1 MTSHFAG
8 IVDFIGAHPHYA
20 LTAIFLL
27 ALSEA
32 IPMIGTFVPGST
44 LIIGICALATG
55 AHVNPWP
62 LLGAA
67 VIGAIFGDGLS
78 FWLGRRYHREI
89 LLCWPLNRYPQFI
102 DRSETFIKTYGGAS
116 VFLARFIAVVRA
128 FVPLVAG
135 ILGMSSRQFYAV
147 NILSA
152 LAWAPAHV
160 FPGVLLG
167 MALKL
172 AGLSPG
178 WLAII
183 LIVGL
188 IALSTAGHAL
198 RSYLNRHHFPASL
211 ILPIRE
217 ASGAIYK

>member
-1 MTSHFAG
+1 MTSYFAE

-27 ALSEA
+27 ASSES
-32 IPMIGTFVPGST
+32 IPLIGTVVPGST
-44 LIIGICALATG
+44 LIIGISALATG

-67 VIGAIFGDGLS
+67 IVGAIFGDGLS
-78 FWLGRRYHREI
+78 FWIGRRYHREI
-89 LLCWPLNRYPQFI
+89 LLRWPLNRYPQFI
-102 DRSETFIKTYGGAS
+102 DRSEAFIQTYGGAS

-135 ILGMSSRQFYAV
+135 ILGMSSLQFYAV

-167 MALKL
+167 MALSF

-178 WLAII
+178 WLAIL

-188 IALSTAGHAL
+188 IAVLAAGQAL
-198 RSYLNRHHFPASL
+198 RSYLKRHPFPAR
-211 ILPIRE
+211 LPDI
-217 ASGAIYK
+217 AA